1 VDGEIRALA
10 FAKTNGHEYVTIA
23 SGTQVTFLD
32 ATTGSMDTDL
42 TLVLPVNGVDILS
55 LATSPAKNLLAVGDR
70 AGNIT
75 VWDLSS
81 STPAMKIHRC
91 SYGEPDPKAEGSC
104 QLTDSDTAEIRGV
117 AFNAKG
123 TLLLSGSSDHRAWLW
138 DTASGQLLARSAE
151 SSGGG
156 HINTV
161 TGVAFNPQDDREI
174 ASVSWDNTVRIWNV
188 VKGETWAFRRIDTLA
203 GHSSSIWAAA
213 YSPDGQILATPSSD
227 KTVILWKVNQLN
239 QIGTRISPQME
250 GEVWALASAPDGG
263 QLAAGDAAGNIR
275 IWEFDAGQLTNP
287 VSLTHPGGV
296 LALAFSHDN
305 KWLASAGY
313 KDTIRVWN
321 LETGQEAWTIEN
333 AHTDAIWAL
342 IFNPEDTQ
350 LASASYDKTV
360 KLWDTA
366 THQQVGKSLEHED
379 PMYTL
384 AFNQDG
390 TQLLAA
396 GLERTIY
403 LWDVTNPASPPTP
416 RQLVG
421 HTAVVNSLAFNP
433 IYPSLF
439 ASTSDDKTIVIW
451 NVDAN
456 EHTEPVLGLNE
467 SMEAVTFSPNGQ
479 WLASATNNNTVLLWE
494 LDSERCSKTWDTD
507 TCQPN
512 RLGTPLVGH
521 NAQVQNV
528 VFLSDTALVSSSA
541 DGQMIL
547 WNLDKSFWYEHACDI
562 VNRGFSKS
570 EYRQYIENRI
580 NLGLLNVFSWFAD
593 LFGAKRPALE
603 APYCISSD

>member
-1 VDGEIRALA
+1 
-10 FAKTNGHEYVTIA
+10 
-23 SGTQVTFLD
+23 
-32 ATTGSMDTDL
+32 
-42 TLVLPVNGVDILS
+42 
-55 LATSPAKNLLAVGDR
+55 
-70 AGNIT
+70 
-75 VWDLSS
+75 
-81 STPAMKIHRC
+81 
-91 SYGEPDPKAEGSC
+91 
-104 QLTDSDTAEIRGV
+104 
-117 AFNAKG
+117 
-123 TLLLSGSSDHRAWLW
+123 
-138 DTASGQLLARSAE
+138 
-151 SSGGG
+151 
-156 HINTV
+156 
-161 TGVAFNPQDDREI
+161 
-174 ASVSWDNTVRIWNV
+174 
-188 VKGETWAFRRIDTLA
+188 
-203 GHSSSIWAAA
+203 
-213 YSPDGQILATPSSD
+213 D
-227 KTVILWKVNQLN
+227 KTIILWKVNQLN
-239 QIGTRISPQME
+239 QIGTRISPGME

-263 QLAAGDAAGNIR
+263 QFAAGDAAGNIR
-275 IWEFDAGQLTNP
+275 IWAFDGGQLTHS

-321 LETGQEAWTIEN
+321 LETDQEAWTIEN

-366 THQQVGKSLEHED
+366 AHQQVGKSLEHED

-421 HTAVVNSLAFNP
+421 HTAVVNSLGFNP

-439 ASTSDDKTIVIW
+439 ASTSDDKTLVIW
-451 NVDAN
+451 NVDAD

-494 LDSERCSKTWDTD
+494 LDSERCSKTWDKD

-547 WNLDKSFWYEHACDI
+547 WNLDKSFWYKHACDI
-562 VNRGFSKS
+562 VNRGFSTS

-593 LFGAKRPALE
+593 LFGAKRPPLE